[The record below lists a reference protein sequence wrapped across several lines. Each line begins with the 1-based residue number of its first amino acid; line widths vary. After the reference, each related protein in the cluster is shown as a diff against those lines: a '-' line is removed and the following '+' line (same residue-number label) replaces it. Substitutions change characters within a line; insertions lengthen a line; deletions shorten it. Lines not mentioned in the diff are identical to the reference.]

1 MSAFGEEKFENK
13 NNKLYFEVS
22 VFEDENCSYE
32 SYTIKYNS
40 IDEALDKAEEIRDS
54 VLIYNEDIT
63 CIIVN
68 EYMNN
73 DVFDIWSWYL
83 SQDKLLENND

>member
-1 MSAFGEEKFENK
+1 MSAFEEEQLENK
-13 NNKLYFEVS
+13 NTKIYFEVS
-22 VFEDENCSYE
+22 VFEDENCNYE

-40 IDEALDKAEEIRDS
+40 IEEALDKAEEIKDS

-63 CIIVN
+63 CIIIN
-68 EYMNN
+68 EYIDN

-83 SQDKLLENND
+83 SQDKLNEY